1 MKMHLVF
8 KLALSILAVTLLVA
22 AGWFTRAAWL
32 PWLSST
38 REKEPS
44 PSPNP
49 ETVAVADRV
58 LLTEQAQ
65 KNLRLTTQA
74 LKAQNFW
81 KTITVPGMIV
91 DRPGHTDR
99 GVVAPLTGVVKTIHH
114 FPGDTVKPGE
124 PLFTL
129 RILSETLH
137 TTQTELF
144 KAVKDIAL
152 AQSQKKRLASAGEAL
167 PESRLIEVENQI
179 TRLETVVKAHRQE
192 LLNRGLTEEQIAAV
206 SEGKF
211 VAEVIVR
218 VPPRPLDHKPL
229 VSPSTMP
236 PAGSSRAASA
246 DQSSA
251 SELEQAFELQD
262 LKVELGYQVQAGHT
276 LCTLANHQMLAIEG
290 KAFREETP
298 LLERAV
304 REHWAVDIDFQ
315 EEVTS
320 AWSTL
325 EQKFFIRQLSNTI
338 DPVTRT
344 FSFLI
349 PFENQSRVVEREGK
363 TIVLWRFRPGHQVR
377 LNLRVEELKDVF
389 VLPPDAVVREGGEA
403 YVFRQNGDMYDRK
416 PVHVVYQDRRHV
428 VIANDGSIPPG
439 IFVAQT
445 AAAQLNRMIKAQSN
459 SLPKGFHIHA
469 DGSIHMGN
477 H

>member
-1 MKMHLVF
+1 MKMHLGF
-8 KLALSILAVTLLVA
+8 KLTLSILAVTALVA
-22 AGWFTRAAWL
+22 AGWFTREAWL
-32 PWLSST
+32 PWLPST
-38 REKEPS
+38 RGNEPPPDS
-44 PSPNP
+44 TP
-49 ETVAVADRV
+49 ESVAVADRV
-58 LLTEQAQ
+58 LLTEQTQ
-65 KNLRLTTQA
+65 KNLGLTTRA
-74 LKAQNFW
+74 LKVENFW

-144 KAVKDIAL
+144 KAIKDITL
-152 AQSQKKRLASAGEAL
+152 AQAQKKRLASAAEAL

-179 TRLETVVKAHRQE
+179 TRLETAVKAHRQE
-192 LLNRGLTEEQIAAV
+192 LLNRGLTEEQIAAA

-211 VAEVIVR
+211 VAEVTVR

-229 VSPSTMP
+229 VSPSAALQ
-236 PAGSSRAASA
+236 AGSPRTAS
-246 DQSSA
+246 S
-251 SELEQAFELQD
+251 EQAFEVQE
-262 LKVELGYQVQAGHT
+262 LKVELGYQVQAGQT

-304 REHWAVDIDFQ
+304 REHGAVDVDFQ
-315 EEVTS
+315 EEFVGD
-320 AWSTL
+320 WPTL
-325 EQKFFIRQLSNTI
+325 EQSFLIRQISNTI

-344 FSFLI
+344 FTFLI
-349 PFENQSRVVEREGK
+349 PFENQSRVVERDGK

-377 LNLRVEELKDVF
+377 LNLRVEELKGVF
-389 VLPPDAVVREGGEA
+389 VLPPEAVVREGGEA

-416 PVHVVYQDRRHV
+416 PVHVVYQDRRNV
-428 VIANDGSIPPG
+428 VIANDGSVPPG

-469 DGSIHMGN
+469 DGSIHMGD